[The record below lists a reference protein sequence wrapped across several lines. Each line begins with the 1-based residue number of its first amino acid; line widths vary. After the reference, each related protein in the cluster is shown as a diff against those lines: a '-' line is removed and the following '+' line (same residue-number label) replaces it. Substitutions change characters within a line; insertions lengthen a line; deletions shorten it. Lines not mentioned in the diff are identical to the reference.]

1 VLVSLLDDVQGVI
14 WQCRIR
20 VPILNRYVRKGTK
33 TKDLV
38 DAINFVDDEYAVT
51 LHKQQKRCYSFY
63 KTLNEVA
70 DELLLNVENDA
81 ITA

>member
-1 VLVSLLDDVQGVI
+1 MLVYLLDDVQGVI
-14 WQCRIR
+14 WQRRIR

-51 LHKQQKRCYSFY
+51 FHK
-63 KTLNEVA
+63 
-70 DELLLNVENDA
+70 
-81 ITA
+81 